1 MHSLAYAFYSPLR
14 EKKSKLS
21 FSVDS
26 SVKLEGWVDKHKQ
39 NF

>member
-1 MHSLAYAFYSPLR
+1 MHFIVHL
-14 EKKSKLS
+14 EKKKSKLS